1 MSDFSIFKRF
11 PTMAEA
17 QQLIELLEA
26 NNIKF
31 SLIDNSHDV
40 DITFTGNQSQSEI
53 QLLLQQSD
61 FDKVETLM
69 ENAVSQELSEEDRS
83 HYLFEFTD
91 DELYEILTKKDEW
104 SVYDY
109 VLAQKILAERGK
121 AVSEDELEAIKAKR
135 EAELAEPEEG
145 PQIQI
150 FAGYF
155 FGILG
160 GLIGLMIGWYL
171 WKAKKTLPNGD
182 KVPTY
187 TEDQRNHG
195 KTITIISVIA
205 MVGAVC
211 AKFMGFF
218 G

>member
-11 PTMAEA
+11 STMAEA
-17 QQLIELLEA
+17 QQLIDLLEV

-61 FDKVETLM
+61 FEKVASLM
-69 ENAVSQELSEEDRS
+69 ENAIVKEINEEDRS

-121 AVSEDELEAIKAKR
+121 AVSENELETLKAKR
-135 EAELAEPEEG
+135 EEELAQPEEG

-155 FGILG
+155 FGVLG

-187 TEDQRNHG
+187 TQDQRNHG

-205 MVGAVC
+205 MVGTIF